1 MPFNALI
8 LNFPAGFVGA
18 IVKLFDWV
26 EFGLVL
32 FPHNLVSDIFLDCN
46 LFDFKST
53 VQIFVNSI
61 ETILFLV
68 EAWELFNLLVVN
80 DLIFFY
86 ETRTQKFNIFY
97 CMLKIILEFMFF
109 FDDDIE
115 FVMLVSCGLLL
126 DVSDIWNNPLIP
138 NSFVISK
145 GNVIDSTLTIFFLY
159 LVKNR
164 IAHFGW

>member
-1 MPFNALI
+1 
-8 LNFPAGFVGA
+8 
-18 IVKLFDWV
+18 
-26 EFGLVL
+26 
-32 FPHNLVSDIFLDCN
+32 
-46 LFDFKST
+46 
-53 VQIFVNSI
+53 
-61 ETILFLV
+61 
-68 EAWELFNLLVVN
+68 
-80 DLIFFY
+80 
-86 ETRTQKFNIFY
+86 
-97 CMLKIILEFMFF
+97 MFF

-145 GNVIDSTLTIFFLY
+145 GNVINSTLTIFFLY